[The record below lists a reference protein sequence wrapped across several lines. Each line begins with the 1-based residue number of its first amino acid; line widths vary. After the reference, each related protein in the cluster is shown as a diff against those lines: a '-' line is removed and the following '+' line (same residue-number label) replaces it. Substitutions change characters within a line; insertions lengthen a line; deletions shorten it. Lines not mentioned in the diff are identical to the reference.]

1 MRRRTMRLGMGIAGL
16 LAVALPAP
24 ARGGCGCSK
33 PPPPLA
39 AVRPFAGAPDQ
50 AITLFD
56 ARLVPGQRYWVQF
69 TAADGSTDWSRGRA
83 TVKRD
88 LADGQPRTQLRVR
101 VGAVSLGPCALTV
114 WTDTAPLY
122 GRPAD
127 RAARRRPDRG
137 GPRLPR
143 RHRPGRHAL
152 HRPRRK
158 RRHRR
163 HHVHRARRG
172 PSPRLPG
179 GERRHLQHPGLP
191 HAAPR
196 SAHARALP
204 DHPGGYRA
212 QQHARVLAARVP
224 HLQGG
229 PPSARCV
236 EHRRRSRLARRRD
249 VSRRPRSPAGR
260 HPRRAAERQCAAPRG
275 DAAVYAGRVVG
286 SERASV
292 TPRTALARAL
302 AVAGGAGLYAL
313 ALPPADVAALAW
325 LTLVP
330 LLLAV
335 RDSRPRAAFGLGAL
349 YGFVAAATVTWWLVP
364 ALAAYFGR
372 SLLFAALAM
381 SAVYALAVSA
391 TCGTFAAGASVL
403 LRQGPWPVGAATV
416 PALWVTIE
424 LVRGRVLGEPWALL
438 GYTQHAAVGLIQTA
452 ALAGVYGL
460 SYLVALGNVAL
471 AEATAR
477 LVARGGLRPAAAAL
491 AGPAAVIAAV
501 WLGGAAVVPA
511 PSRARATVPVA
522 VVQANVP
529 PAFEWTRAYAEHQL
543 LAELEATARVPAAS
557 HPALIVWPE
566 NAI

>member
-1 MRRRTMRLGMGIAGL
+1 
-16 LAVALPAP
+16 
-24 ARGGCGCSK
+24 
-33 PPPPLA
+33 
-39 AVRPFAGAPDQ
+39 
-50 AITLFD
+50 
-56 ARLVPGQRYWVQF
+56 
-69 TAADGSTDWSRGRA
+69 
-83 TVKRD
+83 
-88 LADGQPRTQLRVR
+88 
-101 VGAVSLGPCALTV
+101 
-114 WTDTAPLY
+114 
-122 GRPAD
+122 
-127 RAARRRPDRG
+127 
-137 GPRLPR
+137 
-143 RHRPGRHAL
+143 
-152 HRPRRK
+152 
-158 RRHRR
+158 
-163 HHVHRARRG
+163 
-172 PSPRLPG
+172 
-179 GERRHLQHPGLP
+179 
-191 HAAPR
+191 
-196 SAHARALP
+196 
-204 DHPGGYRA
+204 
-212 QQHARVLAARVP
+212 
-224 HLQGG
+224 
-229 PPSARCV
+229 
-236 EHRRRSRLARRRD
+236 
-249 VSRRPRSPAGR
+249 
-260 HPRRAAERQCAAPRG
+260 
-275 DAAVYAGRVVG
+275 
-286 SERASV
+286 V

-381 SAVYALAVSA
+381 SAAYALAVSA

-403 LRQGPWPVGAATV
+403 LRQGPWPVAAATV

-566 NAI
+566 NAITLYLENEPLVAAALERLAARTGADLIVGAPRREANRTYNSARLFRADGRPGGRYDKRRLVAFAEAPPLGAAPPPAPGATPRAFVPGTTPGVLASFAPLGLSICHEILYPEVIDADVARGAELLVNIANDGWLDGGHGVGSRQHAAMAALRAVETRRYLVRAATTGVSAIVDPWGRIVTSAPPDTTAVLTAPVAARRGLTPYVRLGDAFAFACAGGVVVVFARRRVYGTRPVVVPAPAVG